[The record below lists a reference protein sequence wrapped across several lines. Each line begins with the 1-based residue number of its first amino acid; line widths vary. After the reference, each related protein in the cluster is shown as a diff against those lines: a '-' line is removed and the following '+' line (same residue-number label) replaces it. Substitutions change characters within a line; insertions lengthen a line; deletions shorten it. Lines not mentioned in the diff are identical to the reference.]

1 MALQEKGLPSLTDG
15 KNQQFKQTYFLHTRQ
30 QMDILFPDAKNLV
43 IQGSYGSG
51 KSILGLKKLELFSK
65 SLKQDERI
73 IYINFDSKSY
83 LHFLM
88 EKNVRK
94 YVRISLRKIIF
105 INSIRQISES
115 PDGLIYVCHNSEDQN
130 LSSILQETIN
140 LNMSTCKVTRTN
152 F

>member
-15 KNQQFKQTYFLHTRQ
+15 KNQQFKQTYFLHTQ
-30 QMDILFPDAKNLV
+30 EQMDILFSDAKNLV

-140 LNMSTCKVTRTN
+140 LNMSTWKVTRTN

>member
-15 KNQQFKQTYFLHTRQ
+15 KNQQFKQTYFLHTQ
-30 QMDILFPDAKNLV
+30 EQMDILFSDAKNLV

-83 LHFLM
+83 LHF
-88 EKNVRK
+88 
-94 YVRISLRKIIF
+94 
-105 INSIRQISES
+105 
-115 PDGLIYVCHNSEDQN
+115 
-130 LSSILQETIN
+130 
-140 LNMSTCKVTRTN
+140 
-152 F
+152 